1 MNTHIVSKIF
11 KQQNL
16 LVEIYNITL
25 KEADEYQAEL
35 LIKIVNF
42 KKKAKPGSPEKK
54 RKKNVLENLDDFFE
68 CREKV
73 FDAFES

>member
-54 RKKNVLENLDDFFE
+54 KEKKCSRKLG
-68 CREKV
+68 
-73 FDAFES
+73 